1 MPNQPELTPNA
12 DEDALAP
19 LCAAAVNGDSA
30 ALASL
35 MSALRDPIYGL
46 ALRMLMHPQDAE
58 DATQEIAVRIMTRLS
73 QYRGEG
79 RFMAWAMRV
88 AANYLINVHKK
99 RRREQLTFADIGAEL
114 EQGWQGVQPLQ
125 INRAEMR
132 LLVEEVKI
140 GCSSAMLQCLD
151 REKRFAY
158 ILGEVFEVT
167 SEEGGEIL
175 EISAAAFR
183 KRLSRAREALTG
195 FMQQHCGLVEASNRC
210 HCKARAPVAV
220 KLGRVDPKH
229 LFFANH
235 NRASRP
241 VKEQLS
247 ATTKAPDPNRVKQTV
262 REMDAMHK
270 AAQVFRSHPDYRG
283 PETYMAS
290 IRALI
295 ESGRFKALNRNE

>member
-1 MPNQPELTPNA
+1 MRHQTDANPTT
-12 DEDALAP
+12 DEDPLAP
-19 LCAAAVNGDSA
+19 LCAAAVDGDSA
-30 ALASL
+30 ALAEL
-35 MSALRDPIYGL
+35 MAALRDPIYGL

-88 AANYLINVHKK
+88 AANYLINVHKQ

-114 EQGWQGVQPLQ
+114 EQGWHGAQPLQ
-125 INRAEMR
+125 VNRAELR

-151 REKRFAY
+151 REKRIAY

-183 KRLSRAREALTG
+183 KRLSRARETLTA

-210 HCKARAPVAV
+210 HCKARLPVAV
-220 KLGRVDPKH
+220 KLGRVDPKQ

-235 NRASRP
+235 ARSHQP
-241 VKEQLS
+241 VKAQLKTP
-247 ATTKAPDPNRVKQTV
+247 AGAPDPRAVKQTV

-270 AAQVFRSHPDYRG
+270 AAQVFRTHPDYRG
-283 PETYMAS
+283 PEAYMSS

-295 ESGRFKALNRNE
+295 QSGRFTTLGPHE